1 MRTAKA
7 ILTGLVLVLGQGL
20 AQNESEP
27 AATESGDSGGG
38 NPGSSSL
45 VGVLE
50 TREGAKWEGVI
61 AIGDNA
67 ITITPGGATPVATP
81 LGEIVSL
88 EVERRMNEGQEP
100 PETLLSGALPA
111 PWRNRDLGRT
121 LVPGKARWL
130 DGRFIVSASPR
141 AADERF
147 AAFHLVYAPVKG
159 DCEIQARVVSLANE
173 GEDSYA
179 GIVICDGTTPEHR
192 KAVLGVHPYGEKG
205 VNFRRWGYQGG
216 SATGRGLPTLKLP
229 YWVKLVREGY
239 DVTAY
244 HSPDGRRWR
253 MLKVSAG
260 RMRDEQVYVGL
271 AVQVGKFNGL
281 SEAVIDRVS
290 INGEGS
296 EEAKPM
302 LPHVVLRAGSRL
314 AADVLRANRSAF
326 HLGGRWEGRAVTA
339 PQVAR
344 LEFFHPLP
352 TDLAPLVKG
361 DRPGLLLRSGDFS
374 EGAFE
379 SLGEGKLRLGSVLLG
394 SREHSILDE
403 ADCLVL
409 RRLALEPARYRVET
423 HAGSILLAQRASLL
437 GEKLVLEVAGLGEV
451 QFGVEELKSLGPL
464 E

>member
-1 MRTAKA
+1 MRGLNV
-7 ILTGLVLVLGQGL
+7 ILTGLVLVTGPGS
-20 AQNESEP
+20 AEDEP
-27 AATESGDSGGG
+27 APVVGESSEQAVAD
-38 NPGSSSL
+38 PGAISL
-45 VGVLE
+45 AGVVE
-50 TREGAKWEGVI
+50 TREGTKREGAVSIVDGVI
-61 AIGDNA
+61 R
-67 ITITPGGATPVATP
+67 ITPGGSDPSAIP
-81 LGEIVSL
+81 LGDIVRL
-88 EVERRMNEGQEP
+88 TVERQTSGEP
-100 PETLLSGALPA
+100 LPSGTQARGALPA

-121 LVPGKARWL
+121 QLPGKVRWRE
-130 DGRFIVSASPR
+130 GRFIVSASPR

-147 AAFHLVYAPVKG
+147 SAFHLVYTPVEG

-173 GEDSYA
+173 DEDSYA

-205 VNFRRWGYQGG
+205 VKFRRWGYQGG
-216 SATGRGLPTLKLP
+216 SSTGRELPSLELP

-260 RMRDEQVYVGL
+260 RMRDKQVYVGL
-271 AVQVGKFNGL
+271 AVRAGKSNRL
-281 SEAVIDRVS
+281 SEAVIDKVS

-296 EEAKPM
+296 EEAEPM

-314 AADVLRANRSAF
+314 AADVLRANRTAF

-352 TDLAPLVKG
+352 VELAPLVKG
-361 DRPGLLLRSGDFS
+361 ARPGLLLRSGDFS

-394 SREHSILDE
+394 PREHSILDE

-409 RRLALEPARYRVET
+409 RRMAPEPARYRVQT
-423 HAGSILLAQRASLL
+423 QAGSILLAQRANLR
-437 GEKLVLEVAGLGEV
+437 GGKLVLEVAGLGEV
-451 QFGVEELKSLGPL
+451 QFGVEELKSLGAV